1 LRRFFVVLAIALFS
15 AVVMGSLEEPTPYL
29 TWGFIQISRGNL
41 VVILIMIL
49 LLVLALLLPFPKGKD
64 ES

>member
-1 LRRFFVVLAIALFS
+1 MSFIGQLTVALLGDLNQS
-15 AVVMGSLEEPTPYL
+15 ATYL
-29 TWGFIQISRGNL
+29 KWGFIQVSRGNL

-49 LLVLALLLPFPKGKD
+49 VFLLALVLPFPKGKD

>member
-1 LRRFFVVLAIALFS
+1 MSFIGQLS
-15 AVVMGSLEEPTPYL
+15 AVLLGDLNQSATYL
-29 TWGFIQISRGNL
+29 KWGFIQVSMGNL

-49 LLVLALLLPFPKGKD
+49 LFVLALVLPFPKGKD